1 MISSLNGRNRRWLT
15 RDPEDIEASTLLFR
29 PPLQCDLQIDQLIG
43 GNLLAED
50 RKTLWMDPQVIFE
63 PNNEVG
69 VFGLGRQ
76 AANRLKDPGHA
87 PGQLDERLVSFHCL
101 CPILFRHSTERR
113 REQRLRLSPQH

>member
-1 MISSLNGRNRRWLT
+1 MISSLNGWNRRWLT
-15 RDPEDIEASTLLFR
+15 RDAEDIEASTLLFG

-69 VFGLGRQ
+69 VFGLG
-76 AANRLKDPGHA
+76 A
-87 PGQLDERLVSFHCL
+87 PGGESPERPRSCSG
-101 CPILFRHSTERR
+101 PAR
-113 REQRLRLSPQH
+113 